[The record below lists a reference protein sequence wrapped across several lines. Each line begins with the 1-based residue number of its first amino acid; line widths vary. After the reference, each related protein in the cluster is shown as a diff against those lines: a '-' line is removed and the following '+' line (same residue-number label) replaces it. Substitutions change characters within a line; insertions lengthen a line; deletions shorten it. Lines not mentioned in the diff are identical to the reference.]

1 MKNYKKILAGVLAT
15 SMVLGNSAVVF
26 ADEGGQA
33 KGSGKVEGQ
42 VKTEVFSVVLP
53 TESDYAGAFDYIIDP
68 MQLIANDAGNN
79 GNKYDKSKYKFEP
92 TDTVF
97 FYNGVQQDAGDSNKE
112 KLTYTGTSNKLAVE
126 NKSSK
131 PVDVTISLKA
141 SEVEGI
147 TFNSDSTFASD
158 TNTSLY
164 LGIVGSGYK
173 VEESGGV
180 AQTPTAETITSSLP
194 ANTEKISTNGT
205 AQIKVQLPE
214 LKLTSTAA
222 AGGSDIAFVTQW
234 NPIRNA
240 YEYVASAK
248 DKATIGYEFQVEGK
262 CNTNA
267 GVDWLDVL
275 AAGETPELE
284 IMWSI
289 EDPTGAQVEIDQT
302 NKEITVSDLT
312 PEQGFVSLTLSD
324 GKDTYDVGGATDST
338 WDTSGFIDGAGTCV
352 ITYADWWN
360 DWMANKLMTL
370 TLTLTDG
377 STRTETFIGTP

>member
-53 TESDYAGAFDYIIDP
+53 TESDYAGVFDYIIDP

-79 GNKYDKSKYKFEP
+79 GNKYDKSKYKFEA

-112 KLTYTGTSNKLAVE
+112 KLTYTGTSNALKVE

-131 PVDVTISLKA
+131 PVKVGISLKA

-147 TFNSDSTFASD
+147 TFTSDDTFASD
-158 TNTSLY
+158 TDTSLY
-164 LGIVGSGYK
+164 LGIVEKGY
-173 VEESGGV
+173 
-180 AQTPTAETITSSLP
+180 T
-194 ANTEKISTNGT
+194 
-205 AQIKVQLPE
+205 LPE
-214 LKLTSTAA
+214 STGTETAKTSLDDDADINSNGIAKLEVSLDALAPETA
-222 AGGSDIAFVTQW
+222 GDKAFVTQW
-234 NPIRNA
+234 NPIRNC
-240 YEYVASAK
+240 YEFVANTAV
-248 DKATIGYEFQVEGK
+248 DKTTTYCEFQVTGK
-262 CNTNA
+262 CNTA
-267 GVDWLDVL
+267 SGVDWLDVL

-284 IMWSI
+284 VMWSI
-289 EDPTGAQVEIDQT
+289 EDPTGAQVALNET
-302 NKEITVSDLT
+302 NKTVTISGLT
-312 PEQGFVSLTLSD
+312 ADQGFKSLTMND
-324 GKDTYDVGGATDST
+324 GTDTYDMGGAADSV
-338 WDTSGFIDGAGTCV
+338 WDATAFDTETQSGTFV
-352 ITYADWWN
+352 ITYADWWK
-360 DWMANKLMTL
+360 DWMSDKLMTL

-377 STRTETFIGTP
+377 STRTKTFIGATQP

>member
-68 MQLIANDAGNN
+68 LQLIANDAGNN
-79 GNKYDKSKYKFEP
+79 GTKYDKTKYKFEP

-97 FYNGVQQDAGDSNKE
+97 FYNGWQLDGSDK
-112 KLTYTGTSNKLAVE
+112 KMTYTGTSNKLAVE

-141 SEVEGI
+141 SKVEGI
-147 TFNSDSTFASD
+147 TFNPDDAFASD

-173 VEESGGV
+173 VEESGGI

-194 ANTEKISTNGT
+194 AGTEKISANGT

-262 CNTNA
+262 CNTSA
-267 GVDWLDVL
+267 DWLEVL
-275 AAGETPELE
+275 EAGETPELE

-289 EDPTGAQVEIDQT
+289 EDPTGPQIALDET
-302 NKEITVSDLT
+302 NKEITISNLT
-312 PEQGFVSLTLSD
+312 PEQAYASLTLNN
-324 GKDTYDVGGATDST
+324 GTDTWDVGGATDSV
-338 WDTSGFIDGAGTCV
+338 WDTSGFVDGSGTCV
-352 ITYADWWN
+352 ITYADWCK

>member
-205 AQIKVQLPE
+205 AQVKVQLPE

-289 EDPTGAQVEIDQT
+289 EDPTGPQIELDQGARTVTITNLTTDQT
-302 NKEITVSDLT
+302 FGTLT
-312 PEQGFVSLTLSD
+312 ISD
-324 GKDTYDVGGATDST
+324 GVDTYDLTKDAEWDYTDWDST
-338 WDTSGFIDGAGTCV
+338 TAAGDLT
-352 ITYADWWN
+352 ITYVDWWAETFMK
-360 DWMANKLMTL
+360 DKLVTITL
-370 TLTLTDG
+370 NLTDG
-377 STRTETFIGTP
+377 SNRTVTVIGE

>member
-79 GNKYDKSKYKFEP
+79 GTKYDTDKYDFDP
-92 TDTVF
+92 NATVF
-97 FYNGVQQDAGDSNKE
+97 FYNGYDTSTPAKM
-112 KLTYTGTSNKLAVE
+112 KYTGMSNPLKVE

-131 PVDVTISLKA
+131 PVDVTIALKA
-141 SEVEGI
+141 SQVEGI
-147 TFNSDSTFASD
+147 KFTSDNTFASD
-158 TNTSLY
+158 TDTSLY
-164 LGIVGSGYK
+164 LKIVGSGYK
-173 VEESGGV
+173 VEETGGV
-180 AQTPTAETITSSLP
+180 AGTPAAETVAPISPTNS
-194 ANTEKISTNGT
+194 EKISTNGV
-205 AQIKVQLPE
+205 AQLKVKLPE
-214 LKLTSTAA
+214 LKLTTTAA
-222 AGGSDIAFVTQW
+222 AGGSDNAFVTQW

-240 YEYVASAK
+240 YEYVAGTK
-248 DKATIGYEFQVEGK
+248 DKVTTGYEFKVEGE
-262 CNTNA
+262 CNKA
-267 GVDWLDVL
+267 ADWLKVL
-275 AAGETPELE
+275 ETGNTPELE
-284 IMWSI
+284 ITWSI
-289 EDPTGAQVEIDQT
+289 TDPTGPQIVFDET
-302 NKEITVSDLT
+302 NKKITIKNLT
-312 PEQGFVSLTLSD
+312 PEQGYASLTFSD
-324 GKDTYDVGGATDST
+324 GKDTYDVGSSTDSV
-338 WDTSGFIDGAGTCV
+338 WDASGFIDGSGTFV
-352 ITYADWWN
+352 ITYADWWK